1 MNRYENEQRKRQDK
15 ESRIRFL
22 KTERDENCKRN
33 EKLHDNIGAS
43 ENSLKELQG
52 KEKEVSREVK
62 TAKER
67 VITIQSE
74 LEEINNE
81 LGDAKGDRHEDER
94 RKKKAEVVEHLKKLY
109 PGVHDRLLNLC
120 KPIHKRSVLV
130 NYLTNWCNY

>member
-1 MNRYENEQRKRQDK
+1 M
-15 ESRIRFL
+15 
-22 KTERDENCKRN
+22 
-33 EKLHDNIGAS
+33 
-43 ENSLKELQG
+43 
-52 KEKEVSREVK
+52 SREVK

-120 KPIHKRSVLV
+120 KPIHKRLVLV